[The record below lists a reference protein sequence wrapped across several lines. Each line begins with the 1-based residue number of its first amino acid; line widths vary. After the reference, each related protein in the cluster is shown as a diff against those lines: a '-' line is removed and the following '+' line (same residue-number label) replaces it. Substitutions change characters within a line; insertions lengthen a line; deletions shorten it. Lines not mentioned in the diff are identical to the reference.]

1 MGNSCFASTKNCI
14 QKHCD
19 ICVDNNISNINV
31 EESIN
36 EEKISNNKINKL
48 KNYEK
53 FRIYKFIIN
62 R

>member
-14 QKHCD
+14 QRHFD

-36 EEKISNNKINKL
+36 AEKI
-48 KNYEK
+48 
-53 FRIYKFIIN
+53 
-62 R
+62 